1 MIELSKQQKELLNI
15 VQWSFPVCERPFEAI
30 GEKMGI
36 SEETV
41 IEELRITTVTYTAT
55 FVGGTIK
62 TCSFNITIK
71 ETMLIIFGTQLQ
83 FHQAR
88 TLKAMLHYYITQ
100 PSQRQHVNYLH

>member
-41 IEELRITTVTYTAT
+41 IEELRTVKEA
-55 FVGGTIK
+55 
-62 TCSFNITIK
+62 NILRLF
-71 ETMLIIFGTQLQ
+71 LILVLSAISQL
-83 FHQAR
+83 
-88 TLKAMLHYYITQ
+88 
-100 PSQRQHVNYLH
+100 